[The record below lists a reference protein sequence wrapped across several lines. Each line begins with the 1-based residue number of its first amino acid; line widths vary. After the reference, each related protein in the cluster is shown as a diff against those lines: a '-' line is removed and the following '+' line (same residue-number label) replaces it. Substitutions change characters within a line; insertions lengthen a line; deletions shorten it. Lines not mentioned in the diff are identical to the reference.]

1 MKNPKKPVNSKQ
13 PRLRKNCQAYH
24 ITTRITSEYGW
35 APERIIESHLV
46 KVLAIVDDYAM
57 VQIPPNRPYVC
68 PVSELKYIS

>member
-1 MKNPKKPVNSKQ
+1 MKNPKKLVNSKQ

-24 ITTRITSEYGW
+24 ITTKIESVYGW
-35 APERIIESHLV
+35 APERIIESVFV

-57 VQIPPNRPYVC
+57 VQFQSNRPYVC